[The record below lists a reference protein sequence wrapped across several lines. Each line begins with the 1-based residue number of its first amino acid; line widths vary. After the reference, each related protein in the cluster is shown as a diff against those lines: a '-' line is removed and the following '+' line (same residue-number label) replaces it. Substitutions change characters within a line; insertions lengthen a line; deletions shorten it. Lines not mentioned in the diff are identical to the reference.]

1 MHSGAIKWVA
11 FVTLAAAAESLK
23 FGAEIPSCPVMVVTR
38 DDEVA
43 YTHDWRMLGLIN
55 KGVCGHGNRQVVR
68 VVGLKW

>member
-11 FVTLAAAAESLK
+11 FVTLTMAAESLK
-23 FGAEIPSCPVMVVTR
+23 FGAEMFVMFVTR

-43 YTHDWRMLGLIN
+43 YTHEWRMLGLIN

>member
-1 MHSGAIKWVA
+1 M
-11 FVTLAAAAESLK
+11 AAESLK
-23 FGAEIPSCPVMVVTR
+23 FGAEMFVMFVTR

-43 YTHDWRMLGLIN
+43 YTHEWRMLGLIN